1 MVRQRLRQLYSD
13 IQTDSHVPLV
23 LSQVVVPVVL
33 SNGQTEVE
41 TIVQTFRQTLRANL
55 VIWDLVHN

>member
-1 MVRQRLRQLYSD
+1 MYSD
-13 IQTDSHVPLV
+13 IQTDTHVPLV

-41 TIVQTFRQTLRANL
+41 TIVQTFRQTLRVNL

>member
-1 MVRQRLRQLYSD
+1 MYSD

-41 TIVQTFRQTLRANL
+41 TIVQTFRQTLHTDRMGITNFL
-55 VIWDLVHN
+55 KIKIIKP

>member
-41 TIVQTFRQTLRANL
+41 TIVQTFRQTLRVNL